1 MGKYD
6 QNKLKEN
13 PQLAKARHSHYLSK
27 DKFPHTKELF
37 VQSKVFNVYQ
47 FNILNYH
54 IFMRKVRT

>member
-37 VQSKVFNVYQ
+37 VQSIVTRNG
-47 FNILNYH
+47 
-54 IFMRKVRT
+54 